1 MALYAFDGTGN
12 IDEDDDNFDT
22 NVVRFR
28 ELYAQNDGEENY
40 LEGVGTKLGTIGKV
54 LGGALGMGGRSR
66 VEHMLDTVRDNINNG
81 DKIIDVIG
89 FSRGAALAVHFCNKL
104 YKEGVKLEDG
114 TMLTPEIRF
123 LGLWDLVGSF
133 GLSFNNFLD
142 FQEINIGWDIKT
154 IPDNVQ
160 TCRHAIALDERRE
173 AFGVTL
179 LEPSDSVDLTEL
191 WFKGVHSD
199 VGGGNGN
206 VKRSNIALNWMLDEA
221 AKVGVDINSTK
232 RAEDKYA
239 QVDWDAPISEN
250 NDVFSDPKR
259 DIKESTQFHPSAKAR
274 DLDVGESHA
283 VNVIAL
289 HKFSWARVSLAKGHQ
304 YKIWTNETDTWQDA
318 DITCNAS
325 GWESSQL
332 SFLKETVVE
341 LFEKKRRHPEANW
354 FELVGAY
361 NNDNDAELFRVG
373 VSTQFTATKNG
384 ELHFFANDLKSRY
397 ENNSGLIRVFIERL
411 S

>member
-154 IPDNVQ
+154 IQDNVQ
-160 TCRHAIALDERRE
+160 T
-173 AFGVTL
+173 
-179 LEPSDSVDLTEL
+179 
-191 WFKGVHSD
+191 
-199 VGGGNGN
+199 
-206 VKRSNIALNWMLDEA
+206 
-221 AKVGVDINSTK
+221 
-232 RAEDKYA
+232 
-239 QVDWDAPISEN
+239 
-250 NDVFSDPKR
+250 
-259 DIKESTQFHPSAKAR
+259 
-274 DLDVGESHA
+274 
-283 VNVIAL
+283 
-289 HKFSWARVSLAKGHQ
+289 
-304 YKIWTNETDTWQDA
+304 
-318 DITCNAS
+318 
-325 GWESSQL
+325 
-332 SFLKETVVE
+332 
-341 LFEKKRRHPEANW
+341 
-354 FELVGAY
+354 
-361 NNDNDAELFRVG
+361 
-373 VSTQFTATKNG
+373 
-384 ELHFFANDLKSRY
+384 
-397 ENNSGLIRVFIERL
+397 
-411 S
+411 

>member
-1 MALYAFDGTGN
+1 M
-12 IDEDDDNFDT
+12 
-22 NVVRFR
+22 
-28 ELYAQNDGEENY
+28 
-40 LEGVGTKLGTIGKV
+40 
-54 LGGALGMGGRSR
+54 
-66 VEHMLDTVRDNINNG
+66 
-81 DKIIDVIG
+81 
-89 FSRGAALAVHFCNKL
+89 
-104 YKEGVKLEDG
+104 
-114 TMLTPEIRF
+114 
-123 LGLWDLVGSF
+123 
-133 GLSFNNFLD
+133 
-142 FQEINIGWDIKT
+142 
-154 IPDNVQ
+154 
-160 TCRHAIALDERRE
+160 
-173 AFGVTL
+173 
-179 LEPSDSVDLTEL
+179 
-191 WFKGVHSD
+191 HSD

-221 AKVGVDINSTK
+221 AKVGVEINSTK

-289 HKFSWARVSLAKGHQ
+289 HKFSWSRVSLAKGHQ

-373 VSTQFTATKNG
+373 VNTQFTATKNG

>member
-22 NVVRFR
+22 NVVRFA
-28 ELYAQNDGEENY
+28 ELYALNEGKENY
-40 LEGVGTKLGTIGKV
+40 LEGVGTRLGTVGKV

-66 VEHMLDTVRDNINNG
+66 VEHMLDNVTDNFNNG

-114 TMLTPEIRF
+114 SKHTPKIRF

-133 GLSFNNFLD
+133 GLSFNNILD
-142 FQEINIGWDIKT
+142 FQEINLGWDIST
-154 IPDNVQ
+154 VPNNVQ

-179 LEPSDSVDLTEL
+179 LDSSDSVDLAEL

-221 AKVGVDINSTK
+221 AKIGVEISSTK
-232 RAEDKYA
+232 RAKDKYA
-239 QVDWDAPISEN
+239 QFDWDAPISEN
-250 NDVFSDPKR
+250 KDLFSDPKR
-259 DIKESTQFHPSAKAR
+259 EVKDSAQLHPSAKAR
-274 DLDVGESHA
+274 ELGVGESLA

-289 HKFSWARVSLAKGHQ
+289 HKYSWARVSLTEGHE
-304 YKIWTNETDTWQDA
+304 YKIWTNESDTWQDA

-325 GWESSQL
+325 GWHSSDL

-341 LFEKKRRHPEANW
+341 LFEKNRRHPEANW
-354 FELVGAY
+354 FELIGAY
-361 NNDNDAELFRVG
+361 SNEKDAELFRVG
-373 VSTQFTATKNG
+373 VNTEFTATQNG
-384 ELHFFANDLKSRY
+384 ELNFFANDLKSKY